1 MKHIVKWGIIGLGN
15 IAFEFAKAFYN
26 ADNAKLIA
34 VASKSNE
41 KLIKF
46 KENFK
51 LDNENLYD
59 NYEKIIDNKEID
71 IYYIALPN
79 SLHFEWA
86 MRLIEKKKI
95 FWLKNQLLFQ
105 FRKQKK
111 YLIIKIL
118 KIYFLV
124 RDICIDIILKF

>member
-111 YLIIKIL
+111 FLVIKIL